1 MKSSVWK
8 IEVLLNQCGVM
19 SERLKAMTKELKQQ
33 YTLKITQ
40 ANKTGLV
47 VILYEML
54 LVYIDEAG
62 ESYKN
67 GDRSGFR
74 DGIRKAEGCLR
85 ELMASLHFEYEPA
98 MNLLQLY
105 LYANR
110 ELAKADIRNSLQELQ
125 HVKMIMKKLHDA
137 YEKLS
142 KQDTSGPVMANTQT
156 VYAGLTYGKNSLT
169 ESLADQGSNRG
180 FRA

>member
-1 MKSSVWK
+1 
-8 IEVLLNQCGVM
+8 
-19 SERLKAMTKELKQQ
+19 MTKELKQQ

-40 ANKTGLV
+40 ANKTQLI

-54 LVYIDEAG
+54 LTYIEEAMQAHEEG
-62 ESYKN
+62 SRE
-67 GDRSGFR
+67 DFR
-74 DGIRKAEGCLR
+74 EGIRKARGCLK

-110 ELAKADIRNSLQELQ
+110 ELARADIRNSTVELE
-125 HVKMIMKKLHDA
+125 HVERVIRKLHDA
-137 YEKLS
+137 YEAIS
-142 KQDTSGPVMANTQT
+142 GQDDSEPVMKNTQT
-156 VYAGLTYGKNSLT
+156 VYAGLTYGKNTLT
-169 ESLADQGSNRG
+169 ESLSDQGSGRG

>member
-1 MKSSVWK
+1 
-8 IEVLLNQCGVM
+8 
-19 SERLKAMTKELKQQ
+19 MTKELKQQ

-40 ANKTGLV
+40 ANKTQLV

-54 LVYIDEAG
+54 LIYLDEAQKAH
-62 ESYKN
+62 EENS
-67 GDRSGFR
+67 REGFR
-74 DGIRKAEGCLR
+74 EGIRKARGCLK

-110 ELAKADIRNSLQELQ
+110 ELARADIRNSLKELD
-125 HVKMIMKKLHDA
+125 HVRMVMTRLHEA
-137 YEKLS
+137 YAAIS
-142 KQDTSGPVMANTQT
+142 NQDTSGPVMENTQT
-156 VYAGLTYGKNSLT
+156 VYAGLTYGKTALT
-169 ESLADQGSNRG
+169 ENLSDQGSSRG